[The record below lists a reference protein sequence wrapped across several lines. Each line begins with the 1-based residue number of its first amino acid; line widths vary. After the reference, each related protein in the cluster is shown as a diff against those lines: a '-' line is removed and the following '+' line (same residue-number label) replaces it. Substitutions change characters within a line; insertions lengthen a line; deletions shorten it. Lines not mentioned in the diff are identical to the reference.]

1 MRKKTKKTRTKDSTL
16 AQQLWQL
23 LGFLNRRRQRQLS
36 VLVILLVLSSLS
48 EMVSLGALF
57 PFLGALSNA
66 KSLLVDPRWQP
77 LISRINI
84 QTTSQLVTGLALAF
98 IVTIVVAAGLRLL
111 ALTVKTRLAAAI
123 GSDLSSQIY
132 RNTLRQPYSFHV
144 QHNSSD
150 LIQMVTGDTGQ
161 LISGVITPLLTL
173 LMDCLLAPALIGALI
188 FIDWR
193 IAISAAV
200 ILGVAY
206 TLIYQ
211 QRKKL
216 LRRNSKIATLA
227 GQQRIK
233 AVQEGIGGIRDVLL
247 ANTQDYF
254 LNTYNEAERSFKRAK
269 ATNLLVASTPSHI
282 IEAIA
287 MTAIALLALT
297 LGRDGDF
304 SQAVPVLGSLALGAK
319 RLLPTL
325 QGAFSS
331 FATMQGSRSSLE
343 RVLAALKRPVDPLL
357 LLPTPAE
364 PLFLDKELRLD
375 NIWFR
380 YGEDTGWILKGLDL
394 TIAAKTTVA
403 FVGSTGSGKSTTAD
417 LIMGLLQPQKGKIW
431 VDGNPL
437 EGERLRQWQQGIAH
451 VPQSIFLTDATL
463 AENIAFG
470 VPKDQIDFDR
480 VVKAAELAQID
491 EHIRQLPAGYDT
503 FVGERGVRLSGGQR
517 QRVGIAR
524 ALYRPASVVVFDEA
538 TSALDNATEKEVM
551 EAINEL
557 SRKYTVILIAHRLST
572 VEKCDV
578 IFELDQGQ
586 LTAKGKYSDL
596 LALSPSFTAMVSSAK

>member
-1 MRKKTKKTRTKDSTL
+1 MKKTTNQARTRDSTL
-16 AQQLWQL
+16 TRQLWQL
-23 LGFLNRRRQRQLS
+23 LGFLNRRRQRQLV
-36 VLVILLVLSSLS
+36 VLFVLLVLSSLS

-66 KSLLVDPRWQP
+66 EALLGDPQWQP
-77 LISRINI
+77 LISWVNI
-84 QTTSQLVTGLALAF
+84 QTTSQLVTGLAVAF
-98 IVTIVVAAGLRLL
+98 IVTIVVAAGFKLL

-161 LISGVITPLLTL
+161 LVSGVITPLLTL

-188 FIDWR
+188 LIDGR

-200 ILGVAY
+200 ILGIAY

-216 LRRNSKIATLA
+216 LRRNSQIATLA

-233 AVQEGIGGIRDVLL
+233 TVQEGIGGIRDVLL
-247 ANTQDYF
+247 ANTQDFF
-254 LNTYNEAERSFKRAK
+254 LDTYGEAERSFKRAK
-269 ATNLLVASTPSHI
+269 ATNQLVASTPSHI

-287 MTAIALLALT
+287 MAAIALLALT

-343 RVLAALKRPVDPLL
+343 RVLAALQRPVDPLL

-364 PLFLDKELRLD
+364 PLFLAKELRLD

-417 LIMGLLQPQKGKIW
+417 LIMGLLQPQKGTIW

-437 EGERLRQWQQGIAH
+437 EGERLRQWRQGIAH

-470 VPKDQIDFDR
+470 VPKDQIDFDQ
-480 VVKAAELAQID
+480 VVKAAKLAQID

-503 FVGERGVRLSGGQR
+503 FVGERGIRLSGGQR

-524 ALYRPASVVVFDEA
+524 ALYRDASVIVFDEA
-538 TSALDNATEKEVM
+538 TSALDNATEQEVM
-551 EAINEL
+551 GAIEGL
-557 SRKYTVILIAHRLST
+557 SGEFTIILIAHRLST
-572 VEKCDV
+572 VERCDWV
-578 IFELDQGQ
+578 FELEQGRLVAEGSYGGLIAQ
-586 LTAKGKYSDL
+586 SA
-596 LALSPSFTAMVSSAK
+596 SFRRMAGVG